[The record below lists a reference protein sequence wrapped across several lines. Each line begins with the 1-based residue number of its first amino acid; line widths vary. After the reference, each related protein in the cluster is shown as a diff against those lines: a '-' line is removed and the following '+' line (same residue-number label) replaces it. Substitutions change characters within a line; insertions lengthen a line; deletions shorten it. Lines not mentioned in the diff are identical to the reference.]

1 VIPSIGVCAY
11 RLRLMTEGTCI
22 RSADPAT
29 PDVAGSQRFAR
40 RCQDHPQEYE
50 QDRHLDRRSDPA
62 EAATADN
69 APSSALMTIGE
80 VAREFGVSLRAL
92 RFYELKRLIAP
103 QRHGSNRLYRGS
115 DRERI
120 ALILTGRRLGFTLA
134 EIRGLLDRPG
144 GKSLHLTRRKCVEQ
158 INALEQQ
165 KRGIELALVEL
176 RQIYTSFYQAVI
188 EEAGPPARRV
198 ARKLG

>member
-1 VIPSIGVCAY
+1 
-11 RLRLMTEGTCI
+11 MTEGTCI
-22 RSADPAT
+22 RSADLAT
-29 PDVAGSQRFAR
+29 PDMAGSQRSAR
-40 RCQDHPQEYE
+40 RCQDQPQEYE

-69 APSSALMTIGE
+69 APSSPLMTIGE

-92 RFYELKRLIAP
+92 RFYEVKRLIAP
-103 QRHGSNRLYRGS
+103 QRQGSSRLYRRS

-134 EIRGLLDRPG
+134 EIKDLLDRPG
-144 GKSLHLTRRKCVEQ
+144 GKSLHLTRQKCVEQ

-165 KRGIELALVEL
+165 KRGIELALAEL
-176 RQIYTSFYQAVI
+176 RQIYTSFYQALI
-188 EEAGPPARRV
+188 EEAGPSARRV